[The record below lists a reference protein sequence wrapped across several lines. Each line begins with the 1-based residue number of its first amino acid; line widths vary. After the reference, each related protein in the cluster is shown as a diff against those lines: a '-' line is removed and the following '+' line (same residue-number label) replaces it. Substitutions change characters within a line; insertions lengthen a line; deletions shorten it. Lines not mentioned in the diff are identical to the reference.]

1 MDLEILKKKLSAFKG
16 EGGRIRNVSNELLL
30 EVLSTW
36 EQWTGSGKD
45 FYRGIGISQKGIASV
60 LGKAKRLKREGHLA
74 PFQEL
79 AIDGIT
85 TSTSPTLMCDIEL
98 QENNKII
105 CFGKVDLLLEYLKKA
120 A

>member
-1 MDLEILKKKLSAFKG
+1 MDLEILKKKLSSYRG
-16 EGGRIRNVSNELLL
+16 EGGRVNNVSDELQL
-30 EVLSTW
+30 EILYAW
-36 EQWTGSGKD
+36 EQWTGPARD
-45 FYRGIGISQKGIASV
+45 FYRAIGSNYKKMARII
-60 LGKAKRLKREGHLA
+60 GKAKQLKRDGHST

-79 AIDGIT
+79 AVDGIT

-105 CFGKVDLLLEYLKKA
+105 RFRKVDLLLEYLKKA